1 MVSPLTVH
9 VRSVHM
15 ESTNMMQMLNIV
27 TSVVS
32 PLTVHVRSVHMEN
45 TNMEAETNV
54 DSVVQPLT
62 VHVRSVHQEN
72 TSIRNLRACL
82 DWNNKR

>member
-1 MVSPLTVH
+1 
-9 VRSVHM
+9 M

-27 TSVVS
+27 NSVVS